1 MRITVKK
8 DQQCTS
14 VRIQIKIE
22 AILMSFWCQVICDD
36 EDNFEI
42 FDRYQEGL
50 TVDTWQWGW
59 CWCSRSRLR
68 SGQFWHCWCC
78 WCCWCCW
85 SRLRSGDFDFDS
97 DPDWDRGNF
106 DVSPMSGRGEI
117 HFPLLTNRR
126 LPLNLSV
133 PTVASFLFWNRRMV
147 NWGFA

>member
-42 FDRYQEGL
+42 FDRYQEVL

-59 CWCSRSRLR
+59 CWCSWSRLR
-68 SGQFWHCWCC
+68 SGQFWHC

-133 PTVASFLFWNRRMV
+133 PTVSSFCYLNTGGCW
-147 NWGFA
+147 